1 MVCAFNPNTWEAGQ
15 VDLCEFI
22 VDLYKQHS
30 DAFIIKYDYFCLLL
44 EPIYKFSFISIF
56 LFVFYLSH
64 LFIVSP
70 FLLPS
75 FPPSHFLPSFQD
87 MFLTHSPG
95 CPEADCVDQA
105 SLKLTEL
112 CLPLPP
118 LILIACNQELALKEC
133 TITPGFIPPT
143 PLIT

>member
-56 LFVFYLSH
+56 L
-64 LFIVSP
+64 
-70 FLLPS
+70 LPS

-105 SLKLTEL
+105 SLKLT
-112 CLPLPP
+112 
-118 LILIACNQELALKEC
+118 
-133 TITPGFIPPT
+133 
-143 PLIT
+143 